1 MTMRYMVQSYSL
13 NRGHLEPG
21 FGQFLTDRRQAL
33 IAAQRILRTRDGV
46 LVLEQDQNLFGE
58 GEGPMRV
65 LRTYGHVPPLQDT
78 RIAA

>member
-1 MTMRYMVQSYSL
+1 MRYMVQSYSL

-21 FGQFLTDRRQAL
+21 FGQFLTDRNQAL

-58 GEGPMRV
+58 GVGP
-65 LRTYGHVPPLQDT
+65 LRLVRAYGQVPAPEAT